1 MRWGTH
7 LDTSLLDSVD
17 GLATGARKAARDLGA
32 ELRLDA
38 EEELTRRA
46 RLTGW
51 WSSGRVSAGGSCRI
65 MPTSDGKWLA
75 LNLARPDDTAAL
87 PALFEADTATD
98 GDVAPWESICALVAT
113 KASSE
118 ILNRGIDLGLALA
131 IIGETGDVNLDNIVV
146 TSEFGD
152 APDPSEVKSLQ
163 VVDLSSLW
171 AGPLAGR
178 MLAEI
183 GCRVTKVESVHRPD
197 GARLGHP
204 EFFAALNDGKEV
216 VELDLRSPAGRA
228 ELHRLIGSA
237 DVVIEGSRPRALR
250 QLGIERSDLLRAG
263 TVRVWLSIT
272 AHGSDTAHEMR
283 VGFGDDAAAAGG
295 LIAMIDDGPGFI
307 GDAIADPITGI
318 VAVNAILE
326 NLRFGRHV
334 LVDVALARSAA
345 MVARDVRRASVR

>member
-1 MRWGTH
+1 MRSGTQ
-7 LDTSLLDSVD
+7 LDASLLDSVD
-17 GLATGARKAARDLGA
+17 RLATRAREAARDLGA
-32 ELRLDA
+32 ELRLDS

-51 WSSGRVSAGGSCRI
+51 RSSGRVSAGGSCRI

-87 PALFEADTATD
+87 PALFESDVVTD
-98 GDVAPWESICALVAT
+98 GEVVPWESVHVLVAAKT
-113 KASSE
+113 SSE
-118 ILNRGIDLGLALA
+118 ILNRGIDLGIALA
-131 IIGETGDVNLDNIVV
+131 IVGETENVDLDNLVV
-146 TSEFGD
+146 TRDFGD
-152 APDPSEVKSLQ
+152 APDLQEVRSLQ

-197 GARLGHP
+197 GARFGHP

-216 VELDLRSPAGRA
+216 VELDLRSSAGRA
-228 ELHRLIGSA
+228 ELHRRIGSA

-250 QLGIERSDLLRAG
+250 QLGIERSDLLREG
-263 TVRVWLSIT
+263 SVRVWLSIT
-272 AHGSDTAHEMR
+272 AHGSDPAHEMR

-295 LIAMIDDGPGFI
+295 L
-307 GDAIADPITGI
+307 
-318 VAVNAILE
+318 
-326 NLRFGRHV
+326 
-334 LVDVALARSAA
+334 VD
-345 MVARDVRRASVR
+345 